1 MGVKLEWSRI
11 GLFQKYYNI
20 LSRPSKI
27 LHLNIIFNFS
37 WDLQSSSEKCS
48 GVYCKGIFGRRSSTK
63 SELLSFLICHD
74 ASKFVFLSDFSLKET
89 IMNWLKIWQNYSSRV
104 KKTTFQL
111 MCVAQ
116 NSLCLSSLLKTMLMQ
131 NFGGTTKGVMVF
143 LKKAY
148 LGV

>member
-20 LSRPSKI
+20 LSCPSKI
-27 LHLNIIFNFS
+27 LHKHYFQFLLGLTIIS
-37 WDLQSSSEKCS
+37 YEKYS
-48 GVYCKGIFGRRSSTK
+48 GTYCKGVFGRRRSTK

-89 IMNWLKIWQNYSSRV
+89 IMNWLKIWQNYSPRV

-111 MCVAQ
+111 MCAAQ